1 MTETI
6 EVCGVL
12 VHARPEHTA
21 TVREALCRRPG
32 VEVHAVTDDGRLVV
46 TVEPG
51 EAHGTSETIAG
62 LNDVDHVL
70 SVSLVY
76 QHSEEVEP
84 DSAG

>member
-1 MTETI
+1 MSETI

-12 VHARPEHTA
+12 VHARPEHA
-21 TVREALCRRPG
+21 DTVRKDLCSRPG

-51 EAHGTSETIAG
+51 GTHGTSETIAG
-62 LNDVDHVL
+62 LNDIDHVL

-76 QHSEEVEP
+76 QHAEEVEP
-84 DSAG
+84 DSVG